1 MTEHFD
7 ALRETVLN
15 CTACRLCEGRTKVVF
30 GAGNPNARV
39 MVIGEGP
46 GREEDLRGEPFV
58 GRSGQLMD
66 KMLAHVGLTREK
78 NIFIANMVKCR
89 PPENRDPRP
98 DEVEVCMNYLRE
110 QVRLIRPKIIVCMG
124 RVAAIS
130 LIDPNFKVTQQ
141 HGQFI
146 EKNGVLMMG
155 LPPGSPAAQ
164 SQQQARRP
172 AGYAQPA
179 AEDHGDLPRN
189 LHRIMHNRE
198 HPPRDTPCFNLLQ

>member
-1 MTEHFD
+1 MTEHFV

-30 GAGNPNARV
+30 GAGNPNAKV

-98 DEVEVCMNYLRE
+98 DEVEVCIQYLRN
-110 QVRLIRPKIIVCMG
+110 QVALIRPKIIVCMG

-155 LPPGSPAAQ
+155 TYHPAALLR
-164 SQQQARRP
+164 SP
-172 AGYAQPA
+172 SNKPA
-179 AEDHGDLPRN
+179 ALQDMLN
-189 LHRIMHNRE
+189 LQQKIME
-198 HPPRDTPCFNLLQ
+198 ICPETYAE

>member
-1 MTEHFD
+1 MTENFE
-7 ALRETVLN
+7 ALREKVLN

-30 GAGNPNARV
+30 GIGNPKARV

-46 GREEDLRGEPFV
+46 GREEDLKGEPFV

-78 NIFIANMVKCR
+78 NIFIGNMVKCR

-98 DEVEVCMNYLRE
+98 DEVEICMEYLRE

-155 LPPGSPAAQ
+155 TFHPAALL
-164 SQQQARRP
+164 RNP
-172 AGYAQPA
+172 GNKPA
-179 AEDHGDLPRN
+179 ALQDMLN
-189 LHRIMHNRE
+189 LQQKIME
-198 HPPRDTPCFNLLQ
+198 VCPETYEE

>member
-130 LIDPNFKVTQQ
+130 LIDPNFKVTKE

-155 LPPGSPAAQ
+155 TYHPAALLR
-164 SQQQARRP
+164 SP
-172 AGYAQPA
+172 SNKPA
-179 AEDHGDLPRN
+179 ALQDMLN
-189 LHRIMHNRE
+189 LQQKIME
-198 HPPRDTPCFNLLQ
+198 ICPETYAE

>member
-98 DEVEVCMNYLRE
+98 DEVEVCIQYLRN
-110 QVRLIRPKIIVCMG
+110 QVALIRPKIIVCMG
-124 RVAAIS
+124 RVAAIY

-155 LPPGSPAAQ
+155 TYHPAALLR
-164 SQQQARRP
+164 SP
-172 AGYAQPA
+172 SNKPA
-179 AEDHGDLPRN
+179 ALQDMLN
-189 LHRIMHNRE
+189 LQQKIME
-198 HPPRDTPCFNLLQ
+198 ICPETYAE

>member
-1 MTEHFD
+1 MIDNFD
-7 ALRETVLN
+7 TLRETVLG

-98 DEVEVCMNYLRE
+98 DEVEVCIQYLRN
-110 QVRLIRPKIIVCMG
+110 QVALLHPRIIVCLG
-124 RVAAIS
+124 RISAIR
-130 LIDPNFKVTQQ
+130 LISPNFKVTKE
-141 HGQFI
+141 HGVWF

-155 LPPGSPAAQ
+155 TFHPAALLRTP
-164 SQQQARRP
+164 ANKP
-172 AGYAQPA
+172 AGL
-179 AEDHGDLPRN
+179 EDFLSLKEKALELCPE
-189 LHRIMHNRE
+189 IFE
-198 HPPRDTPCFNLLQ
+198 

>member
-89 PPENRDPRP
+89 PPENRDPQP
-98 DEVEVCMNYLRE
+98 DEMEACLPYLRE
-110 QVRLIRPKIIVCMG
+110 QVKIIRPRFIVCLGRISAQRLISP
-124 RVAAIS
+124 
-130 LIDPNFKVTQQ
+130 DFKVTKQ
-141 HGQFI
+141 HGELY

-155 LPPGSPAAQ
+155 TFHPAAILRNPNQ
-164 SQQQARRP
+164 KEP
-172 AGYAQPA
+172 AF
-179 AEDHGDLPRN
+179 EDFLK
-189 LHRIMHNRE
+189 LRE
-198 HPPRDTPCFNLLQ
+198 AIKKECPEVYDV

>member
-30 GAGNPNARV
+30 GAGNPNAKV

-130 LIDPNFKVTQQ
+130 LIDHNFKVTQQ

-155 LPPGSPAAQ
+155 TYHPAALLR
-164 SQQQARRP
+164 SP
-172 AGYAQPA
+172 SNKPA
-179 AEDHGDLPRN
+179 ALQDMLN
-189 LHRIMHNRE
+189 LQQKIME
-198 HPPRDTPCFNLLQ
+198 ICPETYAE

>member
-1 MTEHFD
+1 MIENFD
-7 ALRETVLN
+7 ILRETVLN

-30 GAGNPNARV
+30 GAGNPNAKV

-98 DEVEVCMNYLRE
+98 DEVETCIRHLRN
-110 QVRLIRPKIIVCMG
+110 QVALIRPKIIVCMG

-155 LPPGSPAAQ
+155 TYHPAALLRSPSNKPAALQ
-164 SQQQARRP
+164 DMLALQQKILEICP
-172 AGYAQPA
+172 ETYAQ
-179 AEDHGDLPRN
+179 
-189 LHRIMHNRE
+189 
-198 HPPRDTPCFNLLQ
+198 

>member
-1 MTEHFD
+1 MTENFE
-7 ALRETVLN
+7 ALREKVLS

-30 GAGNPNARV
+30 GVGNPKARV

-66 KMLAHVGLTREK
+66 KMLGHVGLTREK
-78 NIFIANMVKCR
+78 NIFIGNMVKCR

-98 DEVEVCMNYLRE
+98 DEVEICMEYLRE
-110 QVRLIRPKIIVCMG
+110 QVKLIRPKIIVCMG

-155 LPPGSPAAQ
+155 TFHPAALL
-164 SQQQARRP
+164 RNP
-172 AGYAQPA
+172 GNKPA
-179 AEDHGDLPRN
+179 ALQDMLS
-189 LHRIMHNRE
+189 LQQKIME
-198 HPPRDTPCFNLLQ
+198 VCPETYEE

>member
-1 MTEHFD
+1 MIDNFD
-7 ALRETVLN
+7 TLRETVLS

-30 GAGNPNARV
+30 GAGNPNAKV
-39 MVIGEGP
+39 MVVGEGP

-98 DEVEVCMNYLRE
+98 DEVEICIQYLRN
-110 QVRLIRPKIIVCMG
+110 QVALIRPKIIVCMG

-155 LPPGSPAAQ
+155 TYHPAALLR
-164 SQQQARRP
+164 SP
-172 AGYAQPA
+172 SNKPA
-179 AEDHGDLPRN
+179 ALQDMLN
-189 LHRIMHNRE
+189 LQQKIMDICPE
-198 HPPRDTPCFNLLQ
+198 TYAE

>member
-1 MTEHFD
+1 MIDNFD
-7 ALRETVLN
+7 TLRETVLG

-98 DEVEVCMNYLRE
+98 DEVEVCIQYLRN
-110 QVRLIRPKIIVCMG
+110 QVALIRPKIIVCMG

-130 LIDPNFKVTQQ
+130 LIDSNFKVTQQ

-155 LPPGSPAAQ
+155 TYHPAALLR
-164 SQQQARRP
+164 SP
-172 AGYAQPA
+172 SNKPA
-179 AEDHGDLPRN
+179 ALQDMLN
-189 LHRIMHNRE
+189 LQQKIME
-198 HPPRDTPCFNLLQ
+198 ICPETYAE

>member
-1 MTEHFD
+1 MTENFE
-7 ALRETVLN
+7 ALREKVLS

-30 GAGNPNARV
+30 GVGNPKARV

-46 GREEDLRGEPFV
+46 GREEDLKGEPCV

-66 KMLAHVGLTREK
+66 KMLGHVGLTREK
-78 NIFIANMVKCR
+78 NIFIGNMVKCR

-98 DEVEVCMNYLRE
+98 DEVEICIEYLRE

-155 LPPGSPAAQ
+155 TFHPAALL
-164 SQQQARRP
+164 RNP
-172 AGYAQPA
+172 GNKPA
-179 AEDHGDLPRN
+179 ALQDMLS
-189 LHRIMHNRE
+189 LQQKIME
-198 HPPRDTPCFNLLQ
+198 VCPETYEE

>member
-1 MTEHFD
+1 MTDNFE
-7 ALRETVLN
+7 ALREKVLS

-30 GAGNPNARV
+30 GVGNPKARV

-46 GREEDLRGEPFV
+46 GREEDLKGEPFV

-66 KMLAHVGLTREK
+66 KMLGHVGLTREK
-78 NIFIANMVKCR
+78 NIFIGNMVKCR

-98 DEVEVCMNYLRE
+98 DEVEICIEYLRE

-146 EKNGVLMMG
+146 EKNGILMMG
-155 LPPGSPAAQ
+155 TFHPAALL
-164 SQQQARRP
+164 RNP
-172 AGYAQPA
+172 GNKPA
-179 AEDHGDLPRN
+179 ALQDMLN
-189 LHRIMHNRE
+189 LQQKIME
-198 HPPRDTPCFNLLQ
+198 VCPETYEE

>member
-1 MTEHFD
+1 MTENFE
-7 ALRETVLN
+7 ALREKVLG

-66 KMLAHVGLTREK
+66 KMLAHVGLTRDK

-98 DEVEVCMNYLRE
+98 DEVEVCMEYLRE
-110 QVRLIRPKIIVCMG
+110 QVRFIRPKIIVCMG

-155 LPPGSPAAQ
+155 TYHPAALLR
-164 SQQQARRP
+164 SP
-172 AGYAQPA
+172 SNKPA
-179 AEDHGDLPRN
+179 ALQDMLN
-189 LHRIMHNRE
+189 LQQKIME
-198 HPPRDTPCFNLLQ
+198 VCPETYAE